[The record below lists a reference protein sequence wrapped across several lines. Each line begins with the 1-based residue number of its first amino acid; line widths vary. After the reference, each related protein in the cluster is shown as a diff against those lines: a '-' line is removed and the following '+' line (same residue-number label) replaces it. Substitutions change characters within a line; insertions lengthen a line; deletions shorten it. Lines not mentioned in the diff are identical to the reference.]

1 MVIFLFVFI
10 LHLRHDGTELK
21 NVNKLQKLRLLT
33 FLLWRD
39 LLAMLKTQD
48 QWLCRNFK
56 TFARNMAPQMAGMQ
70 VSLSKIQSRLTF
82 NLFKYRNQII
92 FFIKFYRQFLID
104 MALLRKHSQHMLQ
117 YINLRLAGEDV

>member
-56 TFARNMAPQMAGMQ
+56 TFARNMEPQMAGMQ

-104 MALLRKHSQHMLQ
+104 MALLRKYSQHMLQ